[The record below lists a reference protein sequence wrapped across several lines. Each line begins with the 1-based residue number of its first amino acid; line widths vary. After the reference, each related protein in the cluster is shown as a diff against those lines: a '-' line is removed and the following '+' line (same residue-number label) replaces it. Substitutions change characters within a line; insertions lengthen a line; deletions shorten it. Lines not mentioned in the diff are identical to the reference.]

1 MALIPWA
8 LGSCALAA
16 GDMEKNFVNPPDSA
30 RPGVY
35 WYFMDG
41 NLNGKEMTADLE
53 AMKVAGLG
61 NLVFLEVDVGVP
73 KGPVGVAAAVRA
85 PKPEEPVHENI
96 RIRNNTFH
104 TFENNGIIARGVKGL
119 VIEGNQSVPHPLKVY
134 VDPSCTEVKV
144 DRQGNTRDFMKP
156 IPKKAAGQ
164 HPNNLSD
171 PRRLSGVPTAR
182 ANSQSSSPAS
192 SLDGIRRMVFL
203 GDSITQSGDYVT
215 DVECW
220 LIAQGH
226 RLEVLNIGLSSE
238 TATPLTTEENAIHLK
253 SYGFP
258 RPCVGDRLDRSL
270 AVTKPDLVLVCY
282 GMNDGSSLPEG
293 GEGLRRYA
301 EAVTHLRDTALRAG
315 AKRVVLCTPPVHDPL
330 NQIAPDKDPH
340 ERNLVTYRDW
350 LLSMRAD
357 GWDVVDIHGPMRR
370 DLDAA
375 RKTNSTFRFQPDGI
389 HPDRAGH
396 WVMAREILTQF
407 FGADLGGISSSPQFF
422 EKNGT
427 QIRELVNRRRGILFS
442 SLMTQIGH
450 TRPQVVGGPGVP
462 PGPSPET
469 AQAQSGEIAKSIEA
483 LIQQ

>member
-1 MALIPWA
+1 MASSKRMIGKSQGTIIIPYKAITKASIMNITKSTKSVAMAMGCHA
-8 LGSCALAA
+8 LVVTGAA
-16 GDMEKNFVNPPDSA
+16 G
-30 RPGVY
+30 
-35 WYFMDG
+35 
-41 NLNGKEMTADLE
+41 AD
-53 AMKVAGLG
+53 
-61 NLVFLEVDVGVP
+61 
-73 KGPVGVAAAVRA
+73 AAA
-85 PKPEEPVHENI
+85 I
-96 RIRNNTFH
+96 
-104 TFENNGIIARGVKGL
+104 
-119 VIEGNQSVPHPLKVY
+119 
-134 VDPSCTEVKV
+134 
-144 DRQGNTRDFMKP
+144 
-156 IPKKAAGQ
+156 
-164 HPNNLSD
+164 
-171 PRRLSGVPTAR
+171 
-182 ANSQSSSPAS
+182 
-192 SLDGIRRMVFL
+192 DGIRRIVFL

-238 TATPLTTEENAIHLK
+238 TATPLTTEENAGHLK
-253 SYGFP
+253 GYGFP

-270 AVTKPDLVLVCY
+270 AATKPDLVLVCY

-301 EAVTHLRDTALRAG
+301 EAITHLRDTALRAG

-350 LLSMRAD
+350 LLSKRAD

-375 RKTNSTFRFQPDGI
+375 RKTNSAFRFQPDGI

-422 EKNGT
+422 GKNGV
-427 QIRELVNRRRGILFS
+427 QIRELVNHRRGILFS

-469 AQAQSGEIAKSIEA
+469 AQAQSSEIAKSIEA